1 MWRQVYL
8 ITKIVDHV
16 FSLNVTTCLLRSS
29 ISPIFDKMAP
39 KCINSGSL
47 IRILTHCAFPK
58 LPFCLF
64 KSLAIKLEWMC
75 FAVGRLATLELFGL
89 GFPSVL
95 LRIGHSEHQAGIVKE
110 IVPLGRL
117 RLVLSHNDYGRLCI
131 PGFLTPFGL
140 EYLSQC
146 TCKRRL
152 VTCCTLAFG
161 RLHV

>member
-131 PGFLTPFGL
+131 PGFLTPVWSRISLPVHLQKATGNC
-140 EYLSQC
+140 S
-146 TCKRRL
+146 
-152 VTCCTLAFG
+152 LAFG